1 MLGLNRRFGRDKY
14 VRTLPWTNIH
24 GKGMSTTEQISK
36 NLRTVWNE
44 KKHELD
50 MNQVEA
56 CDRLGWTQGALS
68 QYLNGHT
75 KFSTDTVIKLADFFQ
90 VDPRQI
96 NPDIV
101 LPATVEIPLLHTTSE
116 PDKKIRNTSR
126 KNNTIVPSPTQW
138 SVITDDLGDGSKYLV
153 QEYKSREWWVLDKKE
168 DSTFLV
174 QLNSSNKMIKIKEE
188 ELPLRSEMKRCYIV
202 IAKLM

>member
-1 MLGLNRRFGRDKY
+1 MR
-14 VRTLPWTNIH
+14 
-24 GKGMSTTEQISK
+24 TTEQISK

-116 PDKKIRNTSR
+116 PDKKNRNTSR

-174 QLNSSNKMIKIKEE
+174 QLNSSSKMIKIKEE
-188 ELPLRSEMKRCYIV
+188 ELPLRSEMKRCYII